1 VRPTRSSRL
10 ALVGLLA
17 VVAVVILAGNAVFA
31 GSAQESGSAAAP
43 AAAAKPTD
51 GYNIHVIAPH
61 VVKGKEM
68 GPFHHYCK
76 VISPDEP
83 IIQCQIYDSTDAN
96 APLTQIEYIIGK
108 KVTRGGILTLK
119 QWNRDWHDHK
129 QEIETG
135 RVKVLDVGPED
146 QQKIAGIVMHTDGLI
161 FDLWPHGSKIPTGAS
176 SIAQSVGHV
185 NLKSLKQSSE

>member
-1 VRPTRSSRL
+1 MRFKVL
-10 ALVGLLA
+10 ALCLIALLVVYGL
-17 VVAVVILAGNAVFA
+17 G
-31 GSAQESGSAAAP
+31 AQQSTAP
-43 AAAAKPTD
+43 SQAQTAKPTD

-146 QQKIAGIVMHTDGLI
+146 QAKIAGIVMHTDGLI

-176 SIAQSVGHV
+176 SVAQSVGHV
-185 NLKSLKQSSE
+185 NLKSLKESSD

>member
-1 VRPTRSSRL
+1 MRTKVLGL
-10 ALVGLLA
+10 ALLA
-17 VVAVVILAGNAVFA
+17 LAIVYVV
-31 GSAQESGSAAAP
+31 SAQPSSAAPQAAAAAP
-43 AAAAKPTD
+43 AKPTD
-51 GYNIHVIAPH
+51 GYSIHVLAPH
-61 VVKGKEM
+61 VVKGKVM

-129 QEIETG
+129 QEIATK
-135 RVKVLDVGPED
+135 RVQVLDVGPED
-146 QQKIAGIVMHTDGLI
+146 QAKIAGIVMHTDGLI

-176 SIAQSVGHV
+176 SVAQSVGHV
-185 NLKSLKQSSE
+185 KLKSLKESSD

>member
-1 VRPTRSSRL
+1 MRSKL
-10 ALVGLLA
+10 LGLVLIALVIAYG
-17 VVAVVILAGNAVFA
+17 V
-31 GSAQESGSAAAP
+31 SAQQKTAATTAP
-43 AAAAKPTD
+43 APGKPTD
-51 GYNIHVIAPH
+51 GYTIHVLAPH
-61 VVKGKEM
+61 VVKGKVM

-108 KVTRGGILTLK
+108 KVTRSGILTLA

-129 QEIETG
+129 QEIATK
-135 RVKVLDVGPED
+135 RVQVLDVGPED
-146 QQKIAGIVMHTDGLI
+146 QAKIAGIVMHTDGLI

-176 SIAQSVGHV
+176 SVAQSVGHV
-185 NLKSLKQSSE
+185 NLKSLKESSD

>member
-1 VRPTRSSRL
+1 MRFPIRL
-10 ALVGLLA
+10 TTPGSKLLGLTLIGLLA
-17 VVAVVILAGNAVFA
+17 IYAVSAQQSGPASSAVAV
-31 GSAQESGSAAAP
+31 
-43 AAAAKPTD
+43 KPTD
-51 GYNIHVIAPH
+51 GYNIHVLAPH

-83 IIQCQIYDSTDAN
+83 IIQCQIYNSTDAN

-108 KVTRGGILTLK
+108 KVTRGGVLTLK

-129 QEIETG
+129 QEIATK
-135 RVKVLDVGPED
+135 RVQVLDVGPED
-146 QQKIAGIVMHTDGLI
+146 QAKIAGIVMHTDGLI

-176 SIAQSVGHV
+176 SVAQSVGHV
-185 NLKSLKQSSE
+185 KLKSLQDSSD